1 MNLTAAEKEIRAL
14 ARRLG
19 VRAHQVRAALETIG
33 EDDPAP
39 MNLARSTRTA
49 RSATAI
55 DMGKGQKVE
64 KFAYVRSRPLCN
76 AFRLI
81 PCQHCAAQD
90 DTVVGAHS
98 NWSCHGK
105 GRSIKASDQFQ
116 AALCSTCH
124 SELDQGSRLS
134 ERERKLMWWN
144 AHTRSVTLLIALGYW
159 PLTIDPPNIAD
170 RFF

>member
-1 MNLTAAEKEIRAL
+1 MNLSDADKEIRAL

-19 VRAHQVRAALETIG
+19 VKAHQVRAALESIDA
-33 EDDPAP
+33 EAPAP
-39 MNLARSTRTA
+39 VRLARATRQS
-49 RSATAI
+49 RSATAN
-55 DMGKGQKVE
+55 DMGQAARVE
-64 KFAYVRSRPLCN
+64 KFAYVRSRPLCK

-90 DTVVGAHS
+90 GTVVGAHS

-124 SELDQGSRLS
+124 AELDQGSRLS
-134 ERERKLMWWN
+134 ERERKLMWWD
-144 AHTRSVTLLIALGYW
+144 AHTKSVTLLIELGHW
-159 PLTIDPPNIAD
+159 PSTIEPPNTTD
-170 RFF
+170 WPF